1 MKNEIMFLNCMEL
14 VSPDTELTEAERN
27 GIVKRTGAFLSH
39 VSARRYVDLDEEF
52 FLYGGIEENP
62 LFFAPMEEEEYL
74 LYNSLVNA
82 YRKECVSMFGEG
94 ILPHTEYYDEAGATE
109 ERMTGDPYDYLGY
122 QTHIF
127 LRSITTKQYREI
139 CSAIARD
146 EDLMNRIAELSD
158 PDSTEEEKGPADL
171 VRSFMDTMEHR
182 FVYSLPGMCMGDEA
196 PLSLAIQVQHAIFC
210 RMLAENG
217 DGEKVPIR
225 AFLSD
230 RELRSLA

>member
-14 VSPDTELTEAERN
+14 VSSDSELTEAERN
-27 GIVKRTGAFLSH
+27 EIIKRTGVFLSH

-52 FLYGGIEENP
+52 FLYGSIEENP
-62 LFFAPMEEEEYL
+62 LFFASMEEEEYL

-82 YRKECVSMFGEG
+82 YRKECVNMFGEG
-94 ILPHTEYYDEAGATE
+94 ILPHPEYYDEAGVTE
-109 ERMTGDPYDYLGY
+109 ERMTENPYSYPGY
-122 QTHIF
+122 RTHIF
-127 LRSITTKQYREI
+127 LRSITTKQFREI

-146 EDLMNRIAELSD
+146 EDLMNRITELSD
-158 PDSTEEEKGPADL
+158 PDSAEEEKEPADL

-182 FVYSLPGMCMGDEA
+182 FVYSLPGMRLGDEA
-196 PLSLAIQVQHAIFC
+196 PLSLAIQVQHAVFC

-217 DGEKVPIR
+217 GMVPIH

-230 RELRSLA
+230 EEIKSLQ